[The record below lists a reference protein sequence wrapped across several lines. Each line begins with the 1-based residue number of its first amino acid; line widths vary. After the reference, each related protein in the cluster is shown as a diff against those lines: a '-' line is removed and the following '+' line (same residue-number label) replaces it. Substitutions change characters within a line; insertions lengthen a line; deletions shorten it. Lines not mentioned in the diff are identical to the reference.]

1 MTEQRSFIGQFW
13 PALLV
18 SVLAMGASLFLPSAT
33 PFLALIL
40 VVVTTLAWLAV
51 GFMSSSTTPD
61 VQEMAVVEQKAP
73 VASDIDQEISGLLD
87 DISLIV
93 SEELSRAQQEVAR
106 IRRLLGDA
114 IVQLSNGFNGMNEH
128 AQLQEREI
136 SSVMSSM
143 AGAEGDDAKLD
154 FSTFVD
160 ETNTTLN
167 YFVENILTISQQSM
181 EMVGNVDDISKNMD
195 EIHELLKNV
204 TGIADQT
211 NLLALNAAIEAARA
225 GEHGRGF
232 AVVADEV
239 RKLSTGSAETVD
251 QIRAVIVQ
259 SRGNISAAVD
269 KIGQM
274 ASKDMN
280 VAMESKQRVN
290 EMMGEIGEMNG
301 IIEDKLQVIKGIT
314 AEINND
320 VSMAVRGL
328 QFEDMISQLT
338 QHIETTCEQVSPFI
352 TQVSNVYKSDDASS
366 NTIARVKN
374 LREQLQ
380 RIRSET
386 CAVKHE
392 AVEQN
397 SMSEGEI
404 DLF

>member
-239 RKLSTGSAETVD
+239 RKLSTGSAETGD